1 MAEHLAFEIIIGL
14 GIPGIVAAIGVV
26 RYFWKKEKCFVVM
39 QTKIDELSKSDGD
52 SDETHTDFDFRMTEI
67 EKNQQK
73 WIIYLKL
80 LLKDRNI
87 DYTD

>member
-1 MAEHLAFEIIIGL
+1 
-14 GIPGIVAAIGVV
+14 
-26 RYFWKKEKCFVVM
+26 M